1 MLGRHITSGFGR
13 APGIFRSAPT
23 VSDPVFVAGDME
35 TRAMRAEDWPAVKAI
50 YEQGIA
56 TRLATFETEA
66 PEWEAWDAG
75 HLAEPRLVAERD
87 GEVLG
92 WAALSPVSRRRPC
105 YAGVVEESVYVAEQA
120 RGQGIGIALLGR
132 ICADAEAAGI
142 WTIQTSIF
150 PENVASIELH
160 RRCGFRIVGTRERIA
175 QLDGEWRD
183 TVLMERRADA

>member
-1 MLGRHITSGFGR
+1 
-13 APGIFRSAPT
+13 
-23 VSDPVFVAGDME
+23 ME
-35 TRAMRAEDWPAVKAI
+35 IRAMTKEDWPAVKAI

-56 TRLATFETEA
+56 TRRATFETEA
-66 PEWEAWDAG
+66 PSWDTWDAG

-92 WAALSPVSRRRPC
+92 WAALSPVSRRPC

-120 RGQGIGIALLGR
+120 RGQGVGIALLGR
-132 ICADAEAAGI
+132 ICADAEASGA

-160 RRCGFRIVGTRERIA
+160 RRCGFRVVGTRERIG
-175 QLDGEWRD
+175 QLDGSWRD
-183 TVLMERRADA
+183 TVLMERRSQ